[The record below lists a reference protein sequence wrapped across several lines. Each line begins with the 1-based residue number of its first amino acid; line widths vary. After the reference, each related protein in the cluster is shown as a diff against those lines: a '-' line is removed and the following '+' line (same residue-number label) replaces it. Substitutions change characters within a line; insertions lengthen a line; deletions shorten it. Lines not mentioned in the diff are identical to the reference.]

1 MRRLM
6 PLIMLS
12 LSGCATYHAVP
23 LSEAPAAL
31 ATPSPAVL
39 AEAASTIRR
48 PWLAPV
54 KVDLSQPLTQDGLAA
69 IAVINNPDLVAQRAR
84 EGVSNA
90 QVFAAGLLPDPTF
103 SFGANKVLTGP
114 DPFLDLSST
123 LGLDLNALRTRAVSR
138 RVAVANAEKV
148 RLDLA
153 WSEWQTAGQARL
165 QAAKVLSLTQIV
177 GLAKASENITRSLL
191 DRINRAVGRG
201 DISGVRLQAAR
212 IALLTAS
219 EQLRTSESS
228 LATAKTELRR
238 QLGLPPGYKLDLAQP
253 ALPPPPPS
261 TEKLFKLAE
270 TNRTDLA
277 ALRAG
282 YTSQEATVRKAIIE
296 QFPTLN
302 LNLNAARDSAG
313 NFLLG
318 PSVDFTLPLWNRNR
332 GNIAI
337 ERATRTALKAEYNA
351 RLFQT
356 RADIDAAEAG
366 LQVAY
371 RRRNDTIKQL
381 PRLQRY
387 AEATRKAAKRGDLSL
402 EAAQNA
408 EQALR
413 DRELVLAQADQ
424 TIAEQSIALELLT
437 GTPRE
442 AWPQ

>member
-1 MRRLM
+1 M

-23 LSEAPAAL
+23 LSEAPAAV
-31 ATPSPAVL
+31 ATPAPAAL

-84 EGVSNA
+84 EGVRNA

-114 DPFLDLSST
+114 DPFLDLSSA
-123 LGLDLNALRTRAVSR
+123 LGLDINALRTRAVSR
-138 RVAVANAEKV
+138 RIAVANAEKV

-177 GLAKASENITRSLL
+177 SLAKASENITRSLL
-191 DRINRAVGRG
+191 DRISRAVGRG
-201 DISGVRLQAAR
+201 DISGDRLQTAR

-219 EQLRTSESS
+219 EQLRTSESG
-228 LATAKTELRR
+228 LATAETELRR

-261 TEKLFKLAE
+261 TAVLFKLAE
-270 TNRTDLA
+270 ANRTDLA

-387 AEATRKAAKRGDLSL
+387 AEVTRKAAKRGDLSI